1 MDNIVI
7 YFIFFYILLNII
19 LIFMYYYRY
28 YSSHTFVYIYQLLDI
43 RIVHYDHAEIFQ
55 IRISVITRTSE
66 TTIHLSFIN
75 IP

>member
-1 MDNIVI
+1 
-7 YFIFFYILLNII
+7 
-19 LIFMYYYRY
+19 MYYYRY